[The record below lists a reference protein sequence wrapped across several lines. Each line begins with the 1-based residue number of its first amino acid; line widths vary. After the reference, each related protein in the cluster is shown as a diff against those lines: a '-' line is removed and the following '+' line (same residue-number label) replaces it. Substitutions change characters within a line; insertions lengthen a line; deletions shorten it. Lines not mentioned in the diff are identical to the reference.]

1 MRSSGS
7 PRHSERDRTIQ
18 GNLNAMEP
26 RGFRRMLPHDLSGI
40 LPSFAHVTHYGRA
53 KPRGTA
59 PFTRATPPRG
69 CFGSAFRTSG
79 ARRSPK
85 RAALTLEFPV
95 LSYFSGKLISL
106 RGYDASERRGKRR
119 NCAVHLVEFASP
131 KTGNRFRQ
139 IREESHHVQA
149 FGRTSQRTAGN
160 RHHGVVAA
168 RTWVSASSNRLCI
181 SSRARARSRSA

>member
-1 MRSSGS
+1 
-7 PRHSERDRTIQ
+7 
-18 GNLNAMEP
+18 MEP

-40 LPSFAHVTHYGRA
+40 LPSFAHVTDYGRA

-95 LSYFSGKLISL
+95 LSHFPGKFMGL
-106 RGYDASERRGKRR
+106 RGSDASDRRFGRR
-119 NCAVHLVEFASP
+119 NSAVHLVEFPSL
-131 KTGNRFRQ
+131 KNRELNQADQGTARSHAG
-139 IREESHHVQA
+139 IRSHIAANCWQHHHV
-149 FGRTSQRTAGN
+149 
-160 RHHGVVAA
+160 VVAA
-168 RTWVSASSNRLCI
+168 HTWVSAFSNRRCI
-181 SSRARARSRSA
+181 SCRVRARPRSAWSVNASTFLNTTALFAANTRR